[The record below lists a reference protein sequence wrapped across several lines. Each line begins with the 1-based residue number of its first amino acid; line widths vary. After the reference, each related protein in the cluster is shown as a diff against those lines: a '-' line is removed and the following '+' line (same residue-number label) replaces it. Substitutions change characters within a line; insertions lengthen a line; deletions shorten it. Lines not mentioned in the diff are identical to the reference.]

1 VSRARRIGTA
11 HVATCVPQPG
21 YHPFVADVLWLEG
34 VSLSRDGQPVLREID
49 WTVADGQRW
58 AVLGPNGAGKTTLL
72 EVASLYQFPS
82 SGRVTVL
89 GAVHGQ
95 TDVRSLRRRIGY
107 SSAALARLLHPDLR
121 VLEAVATGRTGVLD
135 PYWAE
140 PTEADMRLASTLLGR
155 LGCGPL
161 AGRPL
166 GALSDGERQRVQI
179 ARALMASPDLLLLDE
194 PAAGLDLGAREQLV
208 HSLAELAGDARMRA
222 IVLVTH
228 HVEEIPPGFTHVLLL
243 RRGRVLASG
252 PIESTLSP
260 KVLSACFGLPLA
272 IEIRDG
278 RWSARGTRAPGG
290 EPGHPESEREGERG
304 RRARGAAPEI
314 GMARAD
320 SLDSVQGPAASALI
334 RDPDG
339 RLKAYRPLPPERR
352 LELLDRCL
360 AAYVA
365 GDFFAA
371 HEMLEP
377 AWMGTDDPAERALHQ
392 GLIKLAAAGVHA
404 SRGNAEGVRR
414 NLEGSARRLDLV
426 PAQAA
431 GALGEALR
439 RVDLAATRGWI
450 EAVLDADLHARDD
463 AARASLARLVA
474 AGPAPVAPRSGAG

>member
-1 VSRARRIGTA
+1 M
-11 HVATCVPQPG
+11 
-21 YHPFVADVLWLEG
+21 ADVLRLEG

-95 TDVRSLRRRIGY
+95 TDVRYLRRRIGY

-121 VLEAVATGRTGVLD
+121 VLEAVATGRSGVLD
-135 PYWAE
+135 PYWAR
-140 PTEADMRLASTLLGR
+140 PTDADMRLASALLER

-166 GALSDGERQRVQI
+166 GVLSEGERQRVQI

-194 PAAGLDLGAREQLV
+194 PGAGLDLGARERLV
-208 HSLAELAGDARMRA
+208 HSLAELAGDPRMRA
-222 IVLVTH
+222 IVFVTH

-272 IEIRDG
+272 IDVRDG
-278 RWSARGTRAPGG
+278 RWSARAARAPGG
-290 EPGHPESEREGERG
+290 DLARTESTREGEAA
-304 RRARGAAPEI
+304 RAARDPAPEI
-314 GMARAD
+314 GTAPVEPLGRVQARA
-320 SLDSVQGPAASALI
+320 ASGLVL
-334 RDPDG
+334 DPDG
-339 RLKAYRPLPPERR
+339 RLKAYRPLPAERR
-352 LELLDRCL
+352 IELLERCL
-360 AAYVA
+360 AAYAA
-365 GDFFAA
+365 GDYFAA
-371 HEMLEP
+371 HEVLEP

-392 GLIKLAAAGVHA
+392 GLIKLAAAAVHA

-426 PAQAA
+426 PEQPG

-450 EAVLDADLHARDD
+450 EAVLDALADARDD

-474 AGPAPVAPRSGAG
+474 ASPAPVVPRSTAG